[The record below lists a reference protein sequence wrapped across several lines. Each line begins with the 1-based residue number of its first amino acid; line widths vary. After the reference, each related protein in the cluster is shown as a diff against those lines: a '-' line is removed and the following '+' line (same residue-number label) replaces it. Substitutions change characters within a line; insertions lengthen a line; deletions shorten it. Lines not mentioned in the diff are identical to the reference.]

1 MTSKQQLIA
10 SGSFLTYINLVKEDD
25 LLAALQKNSKRFS
38 KLLKKIPR
46 KKINFSYAEG
56 KWTLKEM
63 LQHIIDAERV
73 FVYRALTFARK
84 DVAQLPGFDENEWA
98 ITSKAVK
105 RKWDDLVDEFEF
117 LRASTE
123 FMFASLDEEQL
134 VHAGTANN
142 LQLNAV
148 AMGFVCVGHVQHHMN
163 IMMERYLHDSDIK
176 LVKKLKQ
183 KKQTAA

>member
-1 MTSKQQLIA
+1 MISRPDAIA
-10 SGSFLTYINLVKEDD
+10 AESFWTYINLVKEKDPV
-25 LLAALQKNSKRFS
+25 LALQKNTKSFR

-63 LQHIIDAERV
+63 MQHIVDAERV
-73 FVYRALTFARK
+73 FVYRALTFSRK
-84 DVAQLPGFDENEWA
+84 DNAELPGFDENEWA

-123 FMFASLDEEQL
+123 FMFESLDEDQL
-134 VHAGTANN
+134 LHAGIANGKAM
-142 LQLNAV
+142 NAM
-148 AMGFVCVGHVQHHMN
+148 ALAFVCSGHVQHHMN
-163 IMMERYLHDSDIK
+163 IMLERYLYDIDIK
-176 LVKKLKQ
+176 VEKK
-183 KKQTAA
+183 KKKKNS

>member
-1 MTSKQQLIA
+1 MISRSDVIA
-10 SGSFLTYINLVKEDD
+10 AESFLNYINIVKEEDPVI
-25 LLAALQKNSKRFS
+25 ALQKNTKLFR
-38 KLLKKIPR
+38 KLLRKVPR

-84 DVAQLPGFDENEWA
+84 DAAQLPGFDENEWA

-105 RKWDDLVDEFEF
+105 RNWDDLVDEFEF

-123 FMFASLDEEQL
+123 FMFASMDEEQL
-134 VHAGTANN
+134 IYAGTANGK
-142 LQLNAV
+142 
-148 AMGFVCVGHVQHHMN
+148 AMNPIALAFTCAGHVQHHMN
-163 IMMERYLHDSDIK
+163 IMMERYLQDTDIK
-176 LVKKLKQ
+176 LSKK
-183 KKQTAA
+183 KKKKK